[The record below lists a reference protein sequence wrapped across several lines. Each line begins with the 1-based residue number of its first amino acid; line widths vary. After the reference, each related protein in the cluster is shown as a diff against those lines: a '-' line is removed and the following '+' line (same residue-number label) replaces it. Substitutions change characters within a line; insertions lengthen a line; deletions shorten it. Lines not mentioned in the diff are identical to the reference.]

1 MTTYNVEDIFEDIPD
16 DPDHVLF
23 KIPPE
28 ITEKLG
34 LKEGDK
40 VEVKQEGDALIIS
53 KVQNV

>member
-1 MTTYNVEDIFEDIPD
+1 MTTYNVEDIFEDIPG
-16 DPDHVLF
+16 DPDNVLF

-28 ITEKLG
+28 FQEKLG

-53 KVQNV
+53 KV